1 MGLIFHNR
9 LVYLIGFVF
18 ALFVSCNDAS
28 YELDNEFDPENLGLE
43 PPTIFFHFPSGKIN
57 SEGIAEID
65 SRVTDRDTVEL
76 YAYGIDSVAGAH
88 LQIAFDSEVI
98 NIVDVQVEGCGFFW
112 NDSEQEPILL
122 HDAGEEEGFLN
133 VYLFYRPTLTSTS
146 ASGTDAMARVIFT
159 VQDEGS
165 APLIYMQPSTVLR
178 NPKNN
183 TINLNTYGEGS
194 INATQ

>member
-1 MGLIFHNR
+1 MTFHNR
-9 LVYLIGFVF
+9 IVYLAGFIV

-98 NIVDVQVEGCGFFW
+98 NIVDVQVEGCEFFW